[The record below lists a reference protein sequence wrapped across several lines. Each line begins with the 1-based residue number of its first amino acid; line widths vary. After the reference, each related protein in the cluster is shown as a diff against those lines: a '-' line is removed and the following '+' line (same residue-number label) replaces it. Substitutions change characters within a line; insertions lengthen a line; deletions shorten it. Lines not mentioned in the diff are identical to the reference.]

1 MDQKKLDSL
10 RHSTAHLFA
19 TAVLELWPN
28 TKLTIGP
35 AIEDGFYYDFDFV
48 SPITEE
54 DLPRIEKK
62 MSEIL
67 PFWKSFEGRE
77 ISEEQARKIF
87 KDNPYKLELIDEIVE
102 KGEKITLYKC
112 GNFEDLCRGGHSDN
126 PSKEIAA
133 FRLLSIAGAYW
144 RGTEKNKM
152 LTRIYGTSFPTKKEL
167 DDYLNM
173 LEEAK
178 KRDHRKLGK
187 DLDLFSFHE
196 EGPGFVFWHPKGM
209 LLRESLMNTY
219 NEIHKKAGYQ
229 LVSTPML
236 LSEDLWHKSGHWDHY
251 KDSMYFTK
259 IDSRTFAIKPMNCPG
274 VSLIYK
280 NRLRSYRDLP
290 LRFAEQGEV
299 HRHEPSG
306 TLHGLFRVR
315 AFRQDDAH
323 LFVRDDQIEEEV
335 KNIILLTLDFYKK
348 IGFSNVHIELSTRPE
363 NSIGGDK
370 IWEKAEA
377 ILKKVLLDL
386 KIEYKLN
393 EGDGAFYGPK
403 IDFHIEDVLG
413 RSWQCGTIQ
422 LDFFMPDRFDLEY
435 IDSDGQPKR
444 PVMIHRTVLGS
455 IQRFVGILIEH
466 FGGAFPLWLS
476 PVQAAIIPITDK
488 HLKHA
493 EKIGKQLRNA
503 DIRVEVY
510 GKSETLGNKIRE
522 ATLQKIPYLGII
534 GDKEVSAQGR
544 SASGGELRISIRTR
558 DGKDLGTIGLS
569 QFLQK
574 VKEEIDKKV

>member
-10 RHSTAHLFA
+10 RHSTAHLLA

-219 NEIHKKAGYQ
+219 NDIHKKAGYQ

-422 LDFFMPDRFDLEY
+422 VDFSMPERFDLSYEGK
-435 IDSDGQPKR
+435 DGEKHR
-444 PVMIHRTVLGS
+444 PVMVHRAIYGSLERFIGIIIESFSGKFVLGS
-455 IQRFVGILIEH
+455 TAV
-466 FGGAFPLWLS
+466 
-476 PVQAAIIPITDK
+476 
-488 HLKHA
+488 
-493 EKIGKQLRNA
+493 N
-503 DIRVEVY
+503 
-510 GKSETLGNKIRE
+510 
-522 ATLQKIPYLGII
+522 
-534 GDKEVSAQGR
+534 SAVP
-544 SASGGELRISIRTR
+544 SGSTC
-558 DGKDLGTIGLS
+558 TS
-569 QFLQK
+569 FT
-574 VKEEIDKKV
+574 VTPSSWS